1 MENRFGLPGI
11 NTDNPRPLNEGD
23 KSHSFQ
29 CYTNSPLR
37 GFPGTKSYSILIE
50 TLNFRYS
57 AISIKYGAWITETNS
72 DQKYN

>member
-11 NTDNPRPLNEGD
+11 NTENPRPLNEGD

-37 GFPGTKSYSILIE
+37 GFPGTKFH
-50 TLNFRYS
+50 LNQSVRL
-57 AISIKYGAWITETNS
+57 EL
-72 DQKYN
+72 